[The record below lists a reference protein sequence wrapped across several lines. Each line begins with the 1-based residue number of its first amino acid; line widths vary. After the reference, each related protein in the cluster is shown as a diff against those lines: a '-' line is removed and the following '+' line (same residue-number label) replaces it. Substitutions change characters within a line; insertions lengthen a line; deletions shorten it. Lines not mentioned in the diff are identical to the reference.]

1 MAVSG
6 TSDKA
11 NGRGRTQAQ
20 IRVEIAQERAALVG
34 STQELEA
41 KLRAAT
47 DVTAKLS
54 KNLHL
59 LAAGVLVGGFVLAGG
74 IGASARYFFRRSR
87 ERDEVLEAGRWRVYK
102 RR

>member
-1 MAVSG
+1 MTASG
-6 TSDKA
+6 TQ
-11 NGRGRTQAQ
+11 NGRPRTGTEVRA
-20 IRVEIAQERAALVG
+20 EIAKERAALVG

-54 KNLHL
+54 KNLQVV
-59 LAAGVLVGGFVLAGG
+59 AAGVLVGGFVLAGG
-74 IGASARYFFRRSR
+74 IGATARYFFRRSR
-87 ERDEVLEAGRWRVYK
+87 ERDEVLEAGRWRIYK